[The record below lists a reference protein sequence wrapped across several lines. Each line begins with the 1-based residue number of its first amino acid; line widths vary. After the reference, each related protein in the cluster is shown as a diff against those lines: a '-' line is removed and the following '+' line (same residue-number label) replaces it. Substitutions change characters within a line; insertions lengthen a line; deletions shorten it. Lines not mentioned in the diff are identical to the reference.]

1 MTEVDYRSRVL
12 RLVVASVLGL
22 GLAAV
27 AGAAASAQS
36 AVDKS
41 IFVSAV
47 DAASGAPV
55 KGLTAAEFRAREDGT
70 DREVVGLE
78 PATDTLNIVI
88 LADTTK
94 NANTFIQDI
103 RGSIAAFV
111 RQVHAV
117 SPEAQISLMEFGQ
130 AAVTVTPYTSSTE
143 DLEKGTTKLVSRPE
157 ADSVLLEA
165 LIAATESLAKRPS
178 PRRAIVIVNMEP
190 SSERS
195 REDPKKI
202 QEALRNSVA
211 QVWAVSLQKGELR
224 NPTRDIV
231 LGTLTKNTGGRRE
244 FLVASSAAESVLKGY
259 ADTLTSQ
266 YELTYKR
273 PESAKRPL
281 AVQVGVLRPGVRLH
295 ASGFAPK

>member
-1 MTEVDYRSRVL
+1 M
-12 RLVVASVLGL
+12 SVLNLRVRVPGL
-22 GLAAV
+22 WLVAAGVAFGLAAV
-27 AGAAASAQS
+27 GGAAAHAQS

-47 DAASGAPV
+47 DASGAPV
-55 KGLTAAEFRAREDGT
+55 RGLTAAEFRAREDGT

-88 LADTTK
+88 LADTTQ
-94 NANTFIQDI
+94 NADTFIRDI
-103 RGSIAAFV
+103 RDSLTSFV

-130 AAVTVTPYTSSTE
+130 AAVTITPFTNSTAA
-143 DLEKGTTKLVSRPE
+143 LEEGISKLVSRPD

-165 LIAATESLAKRPS
+165 LIAANDSLAKRPS
-178 PRRAIVIVNMEP
+178 PRRAVVILNMEP
-190 SSERS
+190 STERS
-195 REDPKKI
+195 REDPKRV

-211 QVWAVSLQKGELR
+211 QLWAVSLQKGALR
-224 NPTRDIV
+224 NATRDIV
-231 LGTLTKNTGGRRE
+231 LGALTKNTGGRRE
-244 FLVASSAAESVLKGY
+244 FLVASAAAQSVLKGY
-259 ADTLTSQ
+259 ADTLTAQ

-281 AVQVGVLRPGVRLH
+281 AVQVGVLRQGLRLH

>member
-1 MTEVDYRSRVL
+1 MTDSDLRSRVL
-12 RLVVASVLGL
+12 HLVSATVLAC
-22 GLAAV
+22 GLAV
-27 AGAAASAQS
+27 IAGAATHAQS

-47 DAASGAPV
+47 DASGTPV
-55 KGLTAAEFRAREDGT
+55 KGLTAADFRAREDGT

-88 LADTTK
+88 LADSTE
-94 NANTFIQDI
+94 NANTFIRDI
-103 RGSIAAFV
+103 RNSITAFV

-130 AAVTVTPYTSSTE
+130 AAVTLTPFTSITE
-143 DLEKGTTKLVSRPE
+143 DLEKGVNKLVSRPE

-165 LIAATESLAKRPS
+165 LIAANESLAKRPS
-178 PRRAIVIVNMEP
+178 PRRAVVIVNMEP
-190 SSERS
+190 SDERS

-202 QEALRNSVA
+202 QDALRNSVA
-211 QVWAVSLQKGELR
+211 QVWAVSLQKGPLR
-224 NPTRDIV
+224 NPTRDVV

-281 AVQVGVLRPGVRLH
+281 AVQVGVLRQGVRLH

>member
-1 MTEVDYRSRVL
+1 MTEWTVRACVV
-12 RLVVASVLGL
+12 RLVASGMVF

-27 AGAAASAQS
+27 AGAPAHAQS

-47 DAASGAPV
+47 DASGTPV
-55 KGLTAAEFRAREDGT
+55 SGLTAAEFRAREDGT

-88 LADTTK
+88 LADTTR
-94 NANTFIQDI
+94 NADTFIRDI
-103 RGSIAAFV
+103 RNSLTGFV
-111 RQVHAV
+111 QQVHAV
-117 SPEAQISLMEFGQ
+117 SPDAQISLMEFGQ
-130 AAVTVTPYTSSTE
+130 AAVTITPFTNDTAA
-143 DLEKGTTKLVSRPE
+143 LQKGIDKLVARPD

-165 LIAATESLAKRPS
+165 LVAANDTLAKRPS
-178 PRRAIVIVNMEP
+178 PRRAVVIVNMEP
-190 SSERS
+190 STERS
-195 REDPKKI
+195 REDPRRV

-211 QVWAVSLQKGELR
+211 QVWAVSLQKGALR
-224 NPTRDIV
+224 NPTRDVV

-244 FLVASSAAESVLKGY
+244 FLVASAAAESVLKGY
-259 ADTLTSQ
+259 ADTLTAQ

-281 AVQVGVLRPGVRLH
+281 AVQVGVLRQGLRLH